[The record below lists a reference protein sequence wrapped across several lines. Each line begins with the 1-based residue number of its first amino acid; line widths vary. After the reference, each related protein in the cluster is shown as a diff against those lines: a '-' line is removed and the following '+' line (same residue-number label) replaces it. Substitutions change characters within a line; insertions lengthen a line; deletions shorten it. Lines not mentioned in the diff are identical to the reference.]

1 MPASA
6 LVSRR
11 VALRRSA
18 LGLGSL
24 GLYSL
29 LGSAGLLADGEAANG
44 PQASRRP
51 HFAARAKRIIFLF
64 MHGGVSHVDT
74 FDPKPRLHEDH
85 GKPLPIKR
93 SLTFNAEAAGGLMR
107 SPWVF
112 EPRGESGIPVSG
124 LFPEIASCADDLCVI
139 RSMVGEGVDHG
150 AAMLQLFTGTFS
162 FSRPSMGA
170 WTLYGLG
177 TENQNLPGF
186 ITIKPTQWQGGD
198 KLFAT
203 SFLPGAY
210 QGTPVGSA
218 PTAVDD
224 IIANPIEH
232 VLPQRGSAEDQRL
245 ELEFLR
251 QMNRRH
257 ADERRLDP
265 DLEARIQAFELAFR
279 MQAEAPEAF
288 DVSRETAATRHLYGL
303 DDKTTRDFGWQCLLA
318 RRLSERG
325 VRVVQ
330 ATHSGAEE
338 KWDHHADILRLHP
351 IRARE
356 VDRPIAALIKDLKGR
371 GLLDET
377 LVVWGSEFGR
387 TPFSEGADG
396 RDHNPYGFSIFM
408 AGGGVKPGFVYG
420 ATDEFGYH
428 AIEDRMHIHDLHA
441 TILHLMGL
449 DHERLTYRY
458 SGRDFRLTDVSGTVA
473 TRILA

>member
-1 MPASA
+1 MAPKTS
-6 LVSRR
+6 LSRR
-11 VALRRSA
+11 AMLGRTA
-18 LGLGSL
+18 LGFGSL

-29 LGSAGLLADGEAANG
+29 LSEASLLAESPAGPLAA
-44 PQASRRP
+44 RKP

-74 FDPKPRLHEDH
+74 FDPKPRLDQDN

-93 SLTFNAEAAGGLMR
+93 SLTFNAKDAGGLMR
-107 SPWVF
+107 SPWTF
-112 EPRGESGIPVSG
+112 HPRGESGIPVSD
-124 LFPEIASCADDLCVI
+124 LFPEIAGCADDLCVI

-210 QGTPVGSA
+210 QGTPIGSS
-218 PTAVDD
+218 PMKVDD
-224 IIANPIEH
+224 IIESPIDH
-232 VLPQRGSAEDQRL
+232 VLPSGSTTEEQRL

-257 ADERRLDP
+257 ADVRRLDP

-288 DVSRETAATRHLYGL
+288 DVSRETEATRRLYGL
-303 DDKTTRDFGWQCLLA
+303 DQESTRDFGWQCLLA

-338 KWDHHADILRLHP
+338 KWDHHSDIVRLHP

-356 VDRPIAALIKDLKGR
+356 VDRPIAGLIKDLKSR
-371 GLLDET
+371 GLLDDT
-377 LVVWGSEFGR
+377 LVVWGGEFGR

-408 AGGGVKPGFVYG
+408 AGGGVKPGSVYG

-428 AIEDRMHIHDLHA
+428 AVEDRMHIHDLHA
-441 TILHLMGL
+441 TVLHLMGL
-449 DHERLTYRY
+449 DHERLTYRHA
-458 SGRDFRLTDVSGTVA
+458 GRDFRLTDVAGTVA
-473 TRILA
+473 TKILA

>member
-1 MPASA
+1 MAPKTS
-6 LVSRR
+6 LSRR
-11 VALRRSA
+11 AMLGRTA
-18 LGLGSL
+18 LGFGSL

-29 LGSAGLLADGEAANG
+29 LSEASLLAESPAGPLAA
-44 PQASRRP
+44 RKP

-74 FDPKPRLHEDH
+74 FDPKPRLDQDN

-93 SLTFNAEAAGGLMR
+93 SLTFNAKDAGGLMR
-107 SPWVF
+107 SPWTF
-112 EPRGESGIPVSG
+112 HPRGESGIPVSD
-124 LFPEIASCADDLCVI
+124 LFPEIAGCADDLCVI

-210 QGTPVGSA
+210 QGTPIGSS
-218 PTAVDD
+218 PMKVDD
-224 IIANPIEH
+224 IIESPIDH
-232 VLPQRGSAEDQRL
+232 VLPSGSTTEEQRL

-257 ADERRLDP
+257 ADVRRLDP

-288 DVSRETAATRHLYGL
+288 DVSRETEATRRLYGL
-303 DDKTTRDFGWQCLLA
+303 DQESTRDFGWQCLLA

-338 KWDHHADILRLHP
+338 KWDHHSDIVRLHP

-356 VDRPIAALIKDLKGR
+356 VDRPIAGLIKDLKSR
-371 GLLDET
+371 GLLDDT
-377 LVVWGSEFGR
+377 LVVWGGEFGR

-408 AGGGVKPGFVYG
+408 AGGGVKAGSIYG

-428 AIEDRMHIHDLHA
+428 AVEDRMHIHDLHA
-441 TILHLMGL
+441 TVLHLMGL
-449 DHERLTYRY
+449 DHERLTYRHG
-458 SGRDFRLTDVSGTVA
+458 GRDFRFTDVAGTVA
-473 TRILA
+473 TKILA

>member
-1 MPASA
+1 MSDRRP
-6 LVSRR
+6 VSRR
-11 VALRRSA
+11 ALLRRSA
-18 LGLGSL
+18 LGFGAL

-29 LGSAGLLADGEAANG
+29 LDEAALLATPSGGSEAG
-44 PQASRRP
+44 GKP
-51 HFAARAKRIIFLF
+51 HFEPRAKRIIFLF

-74 FDPKPRLHEDH
+74 FDPKPRLDTDH
-85 GKPLPIKR
+85 GKPLPVKR
-93 SLTFNAEAAGGLMR
+93 SLTFNAAAAGGLMR
-107 SPWVF
+107 SPWAF
-112 EPRGESGIPVSG
+112 KQRGESGIPVSE
-124 LFPEIASCADDLCVI
+124 LFPEVAGCADDLCVI

-177 TENQNLPGF
+177 TENRNLPGF

-203 SFLPGAY
+203 SFLPGEF
-210 QGTPVGSA
+210 QGTPIGSA
-218 PTAVDD
+218 PMAVDD
-224 IIANPIEH
+224 IIENPIDH
-232 VLPQRGSAEDQRL
+232 VLPQGGSAQEQQL

-257 ADERRLDP
+257 ADDRRLDR

-288 DVSRETAATRHLYGL
+288 DISRESEATRRMYGL
-303 DDKTTRDFGWQCLLA
+303 DEEVTRDFGWQCLLA

-330 ATHSGAEE
+330 ATHSGIEE

-351 IRARE
+351 IRSRE

-408 AGGGVKPGFVYG
+408 AGGGVKAGSVYG
-420 ATDEFGYH
+420 ATDEWGYH
-428 AIEDRMHIHDLHA
+428 AVEDRMHIHDLHA

-458 SGRDFRLTDVSGTVA
+458 SGRDFRLTDVAGTVA
-473 TRILA
+473 TKIIA

>member
-1 MPASA
+1 MPVDAR
-6 LVSRR
+6 LSRR
-11 VALRRSA
+11 AILRRSA
-18 LGLGSL
+18 LGFGSL
-24 GLYSL
+24 GLYTLLQDSSL
-29 LGSAGLLADGEAANG
+29 LGAAPVAGPLV
-44 PQASRRP
+44 SKKP
-51 HFAARAKRIIFLF
+51 HFEARAKRIIFLF

-74 FDPKPRLHEDH
+74 FDPKPRLDRDH

-93 SLTFNAEAAGGLMR
+93 SLTFNAKEAGGLMR
-107 SPWVF
+107 SPWEF
-112 EPRGESGIPVSG
+112 KRRGESGIPVSD
-124 LFPEIASCADDLCVI
+124 LFPEVASCADDLCVI

-203 SFLPGAY
+203 SFLPGAF
-210 QGTPVGSA
+210 QGTPIGSS
-218 PTAVDD
+218 PMAVDD
-224 IIANPIEH
+224 IIESPIDH
-232 VLPQRGSAEDQRL
+232 VLPQGGNAEERKL

-251 QMNRRH
+251 NMNRRH
-257 ADERRLDP
+257 SDERRLDP

-288 DVSRETAATRHLYGL
+288 DISRETEATRRLYGL
-303 DDKTTRDFGWQCLLA
+303 DEDVTRDFGWQCLLA

-330 ATHSGAEE
+330 ATHSGVEE
-338 KWDHHADILRLHP
+338 KWDHHRDILRLHP
-351 IRARE
+351 IRSRE
-356 VDRPIAALIKDLKGR
+356 VDKPIAGLIKDLKSR

-387 TPFSEGADG
+387 TPFSEGSDG
-396 RDHNPYGFSIFM
+396 RDHNPYGYSIFM
-408 AGGGVKPGFVYG
+408 AGGGVKAGSVYG

-428 AIEDRMHIHDLHA
+428 AVEDRMHIHDLHA
-441 TILHLMGL
+441 TVLHLMGL

-458 SGRDFRLTDVSGTVA
+458 SGRDFRLTDVAGKVA
-473 TRILA
+473 LKLLA

>member
-1 MPASA
+1 MSDRRP
-6 LVSRR
+6 VSRR
-11 VALRRSA
+11 ALLRRSA
-18 LGLGSL
+18 LGFGAL

-29 LGSAGLLADGEAANG
+29 LDEAALLATPSGGSEAG
-44 PQASRRP
+44 GKP
-51 HFAARAKRIIFLF
+51 HFEPRAKRIIFLF
-64 MHGGVSHVDT
+64 MHGGVSHIDT
-74 FDPKPRLHEDH
+74 FDPKPRLDTDH
-85 GKPLPIKR
+85 GKPLPVQR
-93 SLTFNAEAAGGLMR
+93 SLTFNAAAAGGLMR
-107 SPWVF
+107 SPWAF
-112 EPRGESGIPVSG
+112 KQRGESGIPVSE
-124 LFPEIASCADDLCVI
+124 LFPEVAGCADDLCVI

-177 TENQNLPGF
+177 TENRNLPGF

-203 SFLPGAY
+203 SFLPGEF
-210 QGTPVGSA
+210 QGTPIGSA
-218 PTAVDD
+218 PMAVDD
-224 IIANPIEH
+224 IIENPIDH
-232 VLPQRGSAEDQRL
+232 VLPQGGSAQEQQL

-257 ADERRLDP
+257 ADDRRLDR

-288 DVSRETAATRHLYGL
+288 DISRESEATRRMYGL
-303 DDKTTRDFGWQCLLA
+303 DDEVTRDFGWQCLLA

-330 ATHSGAEE
+330 ATHSGVEE

-351 IRARE
+351 IRSRE

-408 AGGGVKPGFVYG
+408 AGGGVKAGSIYG
-420 ATDEFGYH
+420 ATDEWGYH
-428 AIEDRMHIHDLHA
+428 AVEDRMHIHDLHA

-458 SGRDFRLTDVSGTVA
+458 SGRDFRLTDVAGNVA
-473 TRILA
+473 TKIIA

>member
-1 MPASA
+1 MSDRRP
-6 LVSRR
+6 VSRR
-11 VALRRSA
+11 ALLRRSA
-18 LGLGSL
+18 LGFGAL

-29 LGSAGLLADGEAANG
+29 LDEAALLATPSGGSEAG
-44 PQASRRP
+44 GKP
-51 HFAARAKRIIFLF
+51 HFEPRAKRIIFLF

-74 FDPKPRLHEDH
+74 FDPKPRLDTDH
-85 GKPLPIKR
+85 GKPLPVKR
-93 SLTFNAEAAGGLMR
+93 SLTFNAAAAGGLMR
-107 SPWVF
+107 SPWAF
-112 EPRGESGIPVSG
+112 KQRGESGIPVSD
-124 LFPEIASCADDLCVI
+124 LFPEVAGCADDLCVI

-177 TENQNLPGF
+177 TENRNLPGF

-203 SFLPGAY
+203 SFLPGEF
-210 QGTPVGSA
+210 QGTPIGSA
-218 PTAVDD
+218 PMAVDD
-224 IIANPIEH
+224 IIKNPIDH
-232 VLPQRGSAEDQRL
+232 VLPQGGSAQEQQL

-257 ADERRLDP
+257 ADDRRLDR

-288 DVSRETAATRHLYGL
+288 DISRESEATRRMYGL
-303 DDKTTRDFGWQCLLA
+303 DDEVTRDFGWQCLLA

-330 ATHSGAEE
+330 ATHSGIEE

-351 IRARE
+351 IRSRE

-408 AGGGVKPGFVYG
+408 AGGGVKAGSVYG
-420 ATDEFGYH
+420 ATDEWGYH
-428 AIEDRMHIHDLHA
+428 AVEDRMHIHDLHA

-458 SGRDFRLTDVSGTVA
+458 SGRDFRLTDVAGTVA
-473 TRILA
+473 TKIIA

>member
-1 MPASA
+1 MSDRRP
-6 LVSRR
+6 VSRR
-11 VALRRSA
+11 ALLRRSA
-18 LGLGSL
+18 LGFGAL

-29 LGSAGLLADGEAANG
+29 LDEAALLATPSGGPEAG
-44 PQASRRP
+44 GKP
-51 HFAARAKRIIFLF
+51 HFEPRAKRIIFLF

-74 FDPKPRLHEDH
+74 FDPKPRLDADH
-85 GKPLPIKR
+85 GKPLPVKR
-93 SLTFNAEAAGGLMR
+93 SLTFNAAAAGGLMR
-107 SPWVF
+107 SPWAF
-112 EPRGESGIPVSG
+112 KQRGESGIPVSE
-124 LFPEIASCADDLCVI
+124 LFPEVAGCADDLCVI

-177 TENQNLPGF
+177 TENRNLPGF

-203 SFLPGAY
+203 SFLPGEF
-210 QGTPVGSA
+210 QGTPIGSA
-218 PTAVDD
+218 PMAVDD
-224 IIANPIEH
+224 IIENPIDH
-232 VLPQRGSAEDQRL
+232 VLPQGGSAQEQQL

-257 ADERRLDP
+257 ADDRRLDR

-279 MQAEAPEAF
+279 MQTEAPEAF
-288 DVSRETAATRHLYGL
+288 DISRESDATRRMYGL
-303 DDKTTRDFGWQCLLA
+303 DDEVTRDFGWQCLLA

-330 ATHSGAEE
+330 ATHSGIEE

-351 IRARE
+351 IRSRE

-408 AGGGVKPGFVYG
+408 AGGGAKAGSVYG
-420 ATDEFGYH
+420 ATDEWGYH
-428 AIEDRMHIHDLHA
+428 AVEDRMHIHDLHA

-458 SGRDFRLTDVSGTVA
+458 SGRDFRLTDVAGTVA
-473 TRILA
+473 TKIIA

>member
-1 MPASA
+1 MSNRTP
-6 LVSRR
+6 VSRR
-11 VALRRSA
+11 VLLRRSA
-18 LGLGSL
+18 LGFGSL
-24 GLYSL
+24 GLYALLQDSRL
-29 LGSAGLLADGEAANG
+29 LGAPDAQNPLA
-44 PQASRRP
+44 SKRP
-51 HFAARAKRIIFLF
+51 HFAPSAKRIIFLF

-74 FDPKPRLHEDH
+74 FDPKPRLDQDH

-93 SLTFNAEAAGGLMR
+93 SLTFNAKAAGGLMR
-107 SPWVF
+107 SPWAF
-112 EPRGESGIPVSG
+112 RRHGASGIPVSE
-124 LFPEIASCADDLCVI
+124 LFPEVARCVDDLCVI
-139 RSMVGEGVDHG
+139 RSLVGEGVDHG

-162 FSRPSMGA
+162 FSRPSLGA

-186 ITIKPTQWQGGD
+186 LTIKPTQWQGGD

-210 QGTPVGSA
+210 QGTPIGSS
-218 PTAVDD
+218 PMDVND
-224 IIANPIEH
+224 IIEKPIDH
-232 VLPQRGSAEDQRL
+232 VLPQGGTAEERRL

-251 QMNRRH
+251 ELNRRH
-257 ADERRLDP
+257 ADERRFDP
-265 DLEARIQAFELAFR
+265 HLEARIQAFELAFR

-288 DVSRETAATRHLYGL
+288 DVSRESEATRRLYGL
-303 DDKTTRDFGWQCLLA
+303 HEEATRDFGWQCLLA

-338 KWDHHADILRLHP
+338 KWDHHGDILRLHP

-356 VDRPIAALIKDLKGR
+356 VDKPIAGLIRDLKGR

-377 LVVWGSEFGR
+377 LVIWGSEFGR

-408 AGGGVKPGFVYG
+408 AGGGVKPGTVYG

-428 AIEDRMHIHDLHA
+428 AVEDRMHIHDLHA
-441 TILHLMGL
+441 TVLHLMGL

-458 SGRDFRLTDVSGTVA
+458 SGRDFRLTDVAGTVA
-473 TRILA
+473 TKILA

>member
-1 MPASA
+1 MSDRRP
-6 LVSRR
+6 VSRR
-11 VALRRSA
+11 ALLRRSA
-18 LGLGSL
+18 LGFGAL

-29 LGSAGLLADGEAANG
+29 LDEAALLATPSGASEAG
-44 PQASRRP
+44 GKP
-51 HFAARAKRIIFLF
+51 HFEPRAKRIIFLF

-74 FDPKPRLHEDH
+74 FDPKPRLDTDH
-85 GKPLPIKR
+85 GKPLPVKR
-93 SLTFNAEAAGGLMR
+93 SLTFNAAAAGGLMR
-107 SPWVF
+107 SPWAF
-112 EPRGESGIPVSG
+112 RRRGESGIPVSE
-124 LFPEIASCADDLCVI
+124 LFPEVAGCADDLCVI

-177 TENQNLPGF
+177 TENRNLPGF

-203 SFLPGAY
+203 SFLPGEF
-210 QGTPVGSA
+210 QGTPIGSA
-218 PTAVDD
+218 PMAVDD
-224 IIANPIEH
+224 IIENPIDH
-232 VLPQRGSAEDQRL
+232 VLPQGGSAQEQQL

-257 ADERRLDP
+257 ADDRRLDR

-288 DVSRETAATRHLYGL
+288 DISRESEATRRMYGL
-303 DDKTTRDFGWQCLLA
+303 DDEVTRDFGWQCLLA

-330 ATHSGAEE
+330 ATHSGVEE

-351 IRARE
+351 IRSRE

-408 AGGGVKPGFVYG
+408 AGGGVKAGSVYG
-420 ATDEFGYH
+420 ATDEWGYH
-428 AIEDRMHIHDLHA
+428 AVEDRMHIHDLHA
-441 TILHLMGL
+441 TILHLLGL

-458 SGRDFRLTDVSGTVA
+458 TGRDFRLTDVAGTVA
-473 TRILA
+473 TKIIA

>member
-1 MPASA
+1 MSDRRP
-6 LVSRR
+6 VSRR
-11 VALRRSA
+11 ALLRRSA
-18 LGLGSL
+18 LGFGAL

-29 LGSAGLLADGEAANG
+29 LDEAALLATPSGGSEAG
-44 PQASRRP
+44 GKP
-51 HFAARAKRIIFLF
+51 HFEPRAKRIIFLF
-64 MHGGVSHVDT
+64 MHGGVSHVDA
-74 FDPKPRLHEDH
+74 FDPKPRLDTDH
-85 GKPLPIKR
+85 GKPLPVKR
-93 SLTFNAEAAGGLMR
+93 SLTFNAAAAGGLMR
-107 SPWVF
+107 SPWAF
-112 EPRGESGIPVSG
+112 KQRGESGIPVSE
-124 LFPEIASCADDLCVI
+124 LFPEVAGCADDLCVI

-177 TENQNLPGF
+177 TENRNLPGF

-203 SFLPGAY
+203 SFLPGEF
-210 QGTPVGSA
+210 QGTPIGSA
-218 PTAVDD
+218 PMAVDD
-224 IIANPIEH
+224 IIENPIDH
-232 VLPQRGSAEDQRL
+232 VLPQGGSAQEQQL

-257 ADERRLDP
+257 ADDRRLDR

-288 DVSRETAATRHLYGL
+288 DISRESEATRRMYGL
-303 DDKTTRDFGWQCLLA
+303 DDEVTRDFGWQCLLA

-330 ATHSGAEE
+330 ATHSGIEE

-351 IRARE
+351 IRSRE

-408 AGGGVKPGFVYG
+408 AGGGVKAGSVYG
-420 ATDEFGYH
+420 ATDEWGYH
-428 AIEDRMHIHDLHA
+428 AVEDRMHIHDLHA

-458 SGRDFRLTDVSGTVA
+458 SGRDFRLTDVAGTVA
-473 TRILA
+473 TKIIA

>member
-1 MPASA
+1 MSDRRP
-6 LVSRR
+6 VSRR
-11 VALRRSA
+11 ALLRRSA
-18 LGLGSL
+18 LGFGAL

-29 LGSAGLLADGEAANG
+29 LDEAALLATPSGGSEAG
-44 PQASRRP
+44 GKP
-51 HFAARAKRIIFLF
+51 HFEPRAKRIIFLF

-74 FDPKPRLHEDH
+74 FDPKPRLDTDH
-85 GKPLPIKR
+85 GKPLPVKR
-93 SLTFNAEAAGGLMR
+93 SLTFNAAAAGGLMR
-107 SPWVF
+107 SPWAF
-112 EPRGESGIPVSG
+112 KQRGESGIPVSD
-124 LFPEIASCADDLCVI
+124 LFPEVAGCADDLCVI

-177 TENQNLPGF
+177 TENRNLPGF

-203 SFLPGAY
+203 SFLPGEF
-210 QGTPVGSA
+210 QGTPIGSA
-218 PTAVDD
+218 PMAVDD
-224 IIANPIEH
+224 IIENPIDH
-232 VLPQRGSAEDQRL
+232 VLPQGGSAHEQQL

-257 ADERRLDP
+257 ADDRRLDR

-288 DVSRETAATRHLYGL
+288 DISRESEATRRMYGL
-303 DDKTTRDFGWQCLLA
+303 DEEVTRDFGWQCLLA

-330 ATHSGAEE
+330 ATHSGIEE

-351 IRARE
+351 IRSRE

-408 AGGGVKPGFVYG
+408 AGGGVKAGSVYG
-420 ATDEFGYH
+420 ATDEWGYH
-428 AIEDRMHIHDLHA
+428 AVEDRMHIHDLHA

-449 DHERLTYRY
+449 DHERLTYQY
-458 SGRDFRLTDVSGTVA
+458 SGRDFRLTDVAGTVA
-473 TRILA
+473 TKIIA

>member
-1 MPASA
+1 MSDRRP
-6 LVSRR
+6 VSRR
-11 VALRRSA
+11 ALLRRSA
-18 LGLGSL
+18 LGFGAL

-29 LGSAGLLADGEAANG
+29 LDEAALLATPSGGSEAG
-44 PQASRRP
+44 GKP
-51 HFAARAKRIIFLF
+51 HFEPRAKRIIFLF

-74 FDPKPRLHEDH
+74 FDPKPRLDTDH
-85 GKPLPIKR
+85 GKPLPVKR
-93 SLTFNAEAAGGLMR
+93 SLTFNAAAAGGLMR
-107 SPWVF
+107 SPWAF
-112 EPRGESGIPVSG
+112 KQRGESGIPVSD
-124 LFPEIASCADDLCVI
+124 LFPEVAGCADDLCVI

-177 TENQNLPGF
+177 TENRNLPGF

-203 SFLPGAY
+203 SFLPGEF
-210 QGTPVGSA
+210 QGTPIGSA
-218 PTAVDD
+218 PMAVDD
-224 IIANPIEH
+224 IIENPIDH
-232 VLPQRGSAEDQRL
+232 VLPQGGSAREQQL

-257 ADERRLDP
+257 ADDRRLDR

-288 DVSRETAATRHLYGL
+288 DISRESEATRRMYGL
-303 DDKTTRDFGWQCLLA
+303 DDEVTRDFGWQCLLA

-330 ATHSGAEE
+330 ATHSGVEE

-351 IRARE
+351 IRSRE

-408 AGGGVKPGFVYG
+408 AGGGVKAGSVYG
-420 ATDEFGYH
+420 ATDEWGYH
-428 AIEDRMHIHDLHA
+428 AVEDRMHIHDLHA

-458 SGRDFRLTDVSGTVA
+458 SGRDFRLTDVAGTVA
-473 TRILA
+473 TKIIA

>member
-1 MPASA
+1 MSGHASF
-6 LVSRR
+6 SRR
-11 VALRRSA
+11 SLLRRSA
-18 LGLGSL
+18 LGFGSL

-29 LGSAGLLADGEAANG
+29 LQESNLLAATAPGG
-44 PQASRRP
+44 PLASKQP
-51 HFAARAKRIIFLF
+51 HFAPRAKRIIFLF

-74 FDPKPRLHEDH
+74 FDPKPRLDSDN

-93 SLTFNAEAAGGLMR
+93 SLTFNAKEAGGLMR
-107 SPWVF
+107 SPWEF
-112 EPRGESGIPVSG
+112 KQRGESGIPVSE
-124 LFPEIASCADDLCVI
+124 LFPEVASCADDLCVI

-210 QGTPVGSA
+210 QGTPIGSS
-218 PTAVDD
+218 PMAVDD
-224 IIANPIEH
+224 IIDNPIDH
-232 VLPQRGSAEDQRL
+232 VLPQGGSSDEQRL

-251 QMNRRH
+251 QMNRQH

-288 DVSRETAATRHLYGL
+288 DVSRETDATRRLYGL
-303 DDKTTRDFGWQCLLA
+303 DEEATRDFGWQCLLA

-338 KWDHHADILRLHP
+338 KWDHHGDILRLHP
-351 IRARE
+351 IRSRE
-356 VDRPIAALIKDLKGR
+356 VDKPIAGLIKDLKAR

-408 AGGGVKPGFVYG
+408 AGGGVKPGSIYG

-428 AIEDRMHIHDLHA
+428 AVEDRMHIHDLHA

-449 DHERLTYRY
+449 DHEKLTYRY
-458 SGRDFRLTDVSGTVA
+458 SGRDFRLTDVAGTVA
-473 TRILA
+473 TKILA

>member
-1 MPASA
+1 MPVEQSF
-6 LVSRR
+6 SRR
-11 VALRRSA
+11 ALLRQSA
-18 LGLGSL
+18 LGIGSL

-29 LGSAGLLADGEAANG
+29 LQDSHLLGAAPATGPLAGRA
-44 PQASRRP
+44 P
-51 HFAARAKRIIFLF
+51 HFPARAKRIIFLF
-64 MHGGVSHVDT
+64 MHGGVSHVDS
-74 FDPKPRLHEDH
+74 FDPKPRLDRDH
-85 GKPLPIKR
+85 GNPLPIRR
-93 SLTFNAEAAGGLMR
+93 SLTFNANDAGGLMR
-107 SPWVF
+107 SPWEF
-112 EPRGESGIPVSG
+112 SRHGESGIPVSE
-124 LFPEIASCADDLCVI
+124 LFPEIAGCADDLCVI

-210 QGTPVGSA
+210 QGTPIGSS
-218 PTAVDD
+218 PMNVDD
-224 IIANPIEH
+224 IIDNPIDH
-232 VLPQRGSAEDQRL
+232 VRPPDDSRAEQQL
-245 ELEFLR
+245 ELDFLR
-251 QMNRRH
+251 QINRLH
-257 ADERRLDP
+257 ADDRRFDP
-265 DLEARIQAFELAFR
+265 GLEARIQAFELAFR

-288 DVSRETAATRHLYGL
+288 DVSRETEATRRLYGL
-303 DDKTTRDFGWQCLLA
+303 DEEVTRDFGWQCLLA

-330 ATHSGAEE
+330 ATHSGTEE
-338 KWDHHADILRLHP
+338 KWDHHRDILRLHP
-351 IRARE
+351 IRSRE
-356 VDRPIAALIKDLKGR
+356 VDKPIAGLIRDLKSR

-377 LVVWGSEFGR
+377 LVVWGGEFGR
-387 TPFSEGADG
+387 TPFSEGGDG

-408 AGGGVKPGFVYG
+408 AGGGVRAGSTYG

-428 AIEDRMHIHDLHA
+428 AVEDRMHVHDLHA

-449 DHERLTYRY
+449 DHERLTYRH
-458 SGRDFRLTDVSGTVA
+458 SGRDFRLTDVAGRVA
-473 TRILA
+473 HKLVA

>member
-1 MPASA
+1 MSDRRP
-6 LVSRR
+6 VSRR
-11 VALRRSA
+11 ALLRRSA
-18 LGLGSL
+18 LGFGAL

-29 LGSAGLLADGEAANG
+29 LDEAALLATPSDGSEAG
-44 PQASRRP
+44 GKP
-51 HFAARAKRIIFLF
+51 HFEPRAKRIIFLF

-74 FDPKPRLHEDH
+74 FDPKPRLDTDH
-85 GKPLPIKR
+85 GKPLPVQR
-93 SLTFNAEAAGGLMR
+93 SLTFNAAAAGGLMR
-107 SPWVF
+107 SPWAF
-112 EPRGESGIPVSG
+112 KQRGESGIPVSE
-124 LFPEIASCADDLCVI
+124 LFPEVAGCADDLCVI

-177 TENQNLPGF
+177 TENRNLPGF

-203 SFLPGAY
+203 SFLPGEF
-210 QGTPVGSA
+210 QGTPIGSA
-218 PTAVDD
+218 PMAVDD
-224 IIANPIEH
+224 IIENPIDH
-232 VLPQRGSAEDQRL
+232 VLPQGGSAQEQQL

-257 ADERRLDP
+257 ADDRRLDR

-288 DVSRETAATRHLYGL
+288 DISRESEATRRMYGL
-303 DDKTTRDFGWQCLLA
+303 DDEVTRDFGWQCLLA

-330 ATHSGAEE
+330 ATHSGVEE

-351 IRARE
+351 IRSRE

-408 AGGGVKPGFVYG
+408 AGGGVKAGSVYG
-420 ATDEFGYH
+420 ATDEWGYH
-428 AIEDRMHIHDLHA
+428 AVEDRMHIHDLHA

-458 SGRDFRLTDVSGTVA
+458 SGRDFRLTDVAGNVA
-473 TRILA
+473 TKIIA

>member
-1 MPASA
+1 MSDRR

-11 VALRRSA
+11 ALLRRSA
-18 LGLGSL
+18 LGFGAL

-29 LGSAGLLADGEAANG
+29 LDEAALLATPSGGSEAG
-44 PQASRRP
+44 GKP
-51 HFAARAKRIIFLF
+51 HFEPRAKRIIFLF

-74 FDPKPRLHEDH
+74 FDPKPRLDTDH
-85 GKPLPIKR
+85 GKPLPVKR
-93 SLTFNAEAAGGLMR
+93 SLTFNAAAAGGLMR
-107 SPWVF
+107 SPWAF
-112 EPRGESGIPVSG
+112 KQRGESGIPVSD
-124 LFPEIASCADDLCVI
+124 LFPEVAGCADDLCVI

-177 TENQNLPGF
+177 TENRNLPGF

-203 SFLPGAY
+203 SFLPGEF
-210 QGTPVGSA
+210 QGTPIGSA
-218 PTAVDD
+218 PMAVDD
-224 IIANPIEH
+224 IIENPIDH
-232 VLPQRGSAEDQRL
+232 VLPQGGSAQEQQL

-257 ADERRLDP
+257 ADDRRLDR

-288 DVSRETAATRHLYGL
+288 DISRESEATRRMYGL
-303 DDKTTRDFGWQCLLA
+303 DDEVTRDFGWQCLLA

-330 ATHSGAEE
+330 ATHSGIEE

-351 IRARE
+351 IRSRE

-408 AGGGVKPGFVYG
+408 AGGGVKAGSVYG
-420 ATDEFGYH
+420 ATDEWGYH
-428 AIEDRMHIHDLHA
+428 AVEDRMHIHDLHA

-458 SGRDFRLTDVSGTVA
+458 SGRDFRLTDVAGTVA
-473 TRILA
+473 TKIIA

>member
-1 MPASA
+1 MTRNFG
-6 LVSRR
+6 LISRR
-11 VALRRSA
+11 ALLRRSA
-18 LGLGSL
+18 LGVGSL
-24 GLYSL
+24 GLYSVL
-29 LGSAGLLADGEAANG
+29 YETGLLAAGPLAAKK
-44 PQASRRP
+44 P
-51 HFAARAKRIIFLF
+51 HFPTRAKRIIFLF
-64 MHGGVSHVDT
+64 MHGGVSHIDT
-74 FDPKPRLHEDH
+74 FDPKPRLDTDH
-85 GKPLPIKR
+85 GKPLPIQR
-93 SLTFNAEAAGGLMR
+93 SLTFNAAQAGGLMR
-107 SPWVF
+107 SPWEF
-112 EPRGESGIPVSG
+112 RRHGESGIPVSE
-124 LFPEIASCADDLCVI
+124 LFPEVASCADDLCVI

-170 WTLYGLG
+170 WTVYGLG
-177 TENQNLPGF
+177 TENQDLPGF

-203 SFLPGAY
+203 SFLPGAF
-210 QGTPVGSA
+210 QGTPIGSS
-218 PTAVDD
+218 PMSVED
-224 IIANPIEH
+224 IIEKPIDH
-232 VLPQRGSAEDQRL
+232 MIPRGGTPPDRRL
-245 ELEFLR
+245 ELDFLR

-257 ADERRLDP
+257 ADARRLDP

-288 DVSRETAATRHLYGL
+288 DVSGETEATKHLYGL
-303 DDKTTRDFGWQCLLA
+303 DDAITRDFAWQCLLA

-338 KWDHHADILRLHP
+338 KWDHHGDILRLHP

-356 VDRPIAALIKDLKGR
+356 VDRPIAGLIKDLKSR

-377 LVVWGSEFGR
+377 LVVWGTEFGR

-396 RDHNPYGFSIFM
+396 RDHNPYGFTIFM
-408 AGGGVKPGFVYG
+408 AGGGVKAGSVYG

-428 AIEDRMHIHDLHA
+428 AVRDRMHIHDLHA

-449 DHERLTYRY
+449 DHTRLTYRH
-458 SGRDFRLTDVSGTVA
+458 SGRDFRLTDVAGTVA
-473 TRILA
+473 AGVVS

>member
-1 MPASA
+1 MSDRRP
-6 LVSRR
+6 VSRR
-11 VALRRSA
+11 ALLRRSA
-18 LGLGSL
+18 LGFGAL

-29 LGSAGLLADGEAANG
+29 LDEAALLATPSGGSEAG
-44 PQASRRP
+44 GKP
-51 HFAARAKRIIFLF
+51 HFEPRAKRIIFLF
-64 MHGGVSHVDT
+64 MHGGVSHIDT
-74 FDPKPRLHEDH
+74 FDPKPRLDTDH
-85 GKPLPIKR
+85 GKPLPVQR
-93 SLTFNAEAAGGLMR
+93 SLTFNAAAAGGLMR
-107 SPWVF
+107 SPWAF
-112 EPRGESGIPVSG
+112 KQRGESGIPVSE
-124 LFPEIASCADDLCVI
+124 LFPEVAGCADDLCVI

-177 TENQNLPGF
+177 TENRNLPGF

-203 SFLPGAY
+203 SFLPGEF
-210 QGTPVGSA
+210 QGTPIGSA
-218 PTAVDD
+218 PMAVDD
-224 IIANPIEH
+224 IIENPIDH
-232 VLPQRGSAEDQRL
+232 VLPQGGSAQEQQL

-257 ADERRLDP
+257 ADDRRLDR

-288 DVSRETAATRHLYGL
+288 DISRESDATRRMYGL
-303 DDKTTRDFGWQCLLA
+303 DDEVTRDFGWQCLLA

-330 ATHSGAEE
+330 ATHSGVEE

-351 IRARE
+351 IRSRE

-408 AGGGVKPGFVYG
+408 AGGGVKAGSVYG
-420 ATDEFGYH
+420 ATDEWGYH
-428 AIEDRMHIHDLHA
+428 AVEDRMHIHDLHA

-458 SGRDFRLTDVSGTVA
+458 SGRDFRLTDVAGTVA
-473 TRILA
+473 TKIIA

>member
-1 MPASA
+1 MSDRRP
-6 LVSRR
+6 VSRR
-11 VALRRSA
+11 ALLRRSA
-18 LGLGSL
+18 LGFGAL

-29 LGSAGLLADGEAANG
+29 LDEAALLATPSGGSEAG
-44 PQASRRP
+44 GKP
-51 HFAARAKRIIFLF
+51 HFEPRAKRIIFLF

-74 FDPKPRLHEDH
+74 FDPKPRLDTDH
-85 GKPLPIKR
+85 GKPLPVKR
-93 SLTFNAEAAGGLMR
+93 SLTFNAAAAGGLMR
-107 SPWVF
+107 SPWAF
-112 EPRGESGIPVSG
+112 KQHGESGIPVSE
-124 LFPEIASCADDLCVI
+124 LFPEVAGCADDLCVI

-177 TENQNLPGF
+177 TENRNLPGF

-203 SFLPGAY
+203 SFLPGEF
-210 QGTPVGSA
+210 QGTPIGSA
-218 PTAVDD
+218 PIAVDD
-224 IIANPIEH
+224 IIENPIDH
-232 VLPQRGSAEDQRL
+232 VLPQGGSAQEQQL

-257 ADERRLDP
+257 ADDRRLDR

-288 DVSRETAATRHLYGL
+288 DISRESEATRRMYGL
-303 DDKTTRDFGWQCLLA
+303 DDEVTRDFGWQCLLA

-330 ATHSGAEE
+330 ATHSGVEE

-351 IRARE
+351 IRSRE

-408 AGGGVKPGFVYG
+408 AGGGVKAGSVYG
-420 ATDEFGYH
+420 ATDEWGYH
-428 AIEDRMHIHDLHA
+428 AVEDRMHIHDLHA

-458 SGRDFRLTDVSGTVA
+458 SGRDFRLTDVAGTVA
-473 TRILA
+473 TKIIA

>member
-1 MPASA
+1 MAPRTS
-6 LVSRR
+6 LSRR
-11 VALRRSA
+11 AMLGRTA
-18 LGLGSL
+18 LGFGSL

-29 LGSAGLLADGEAANG
+29 LSEASLLAESPAGPLAA
-44 PQASRRP
+44 RKP

-74 FDPKPRLHEDH
+74 FDPKPRLDQDN

-93 SLTFNAEAAGGLMR
+93 SLTFNAKDAGGLMR
-107 SPWVF
+107 SPWTF
-112 EPRGESGIPVSG
+112 HPRGESGIPVSD
-124 LFPEIASCADDLCVI
+124 LFPEIAGCADDLCVI

-210 QGTPVGSA
+210 QGTPIGSS
-218 PTAVDD
+218 PMNVDD
-224 IIANPIEH
+224 IIESPIDH
-232 VLPQRGSAEDQRL
+232 VLPSGSTTEEQRL

-257 ADERRLDP
+257 ADDRRLDP

-288 DVSRETAATRHLYGL
+288 DVSRETEATRRLYGL
-303 DDKTTRDFGWQCLLA
+303 DQESTRDFGWQCLLA

-338 KWDHHADILRLHP
+338 KWDHHSDIMRLHP

-356 VDRPIAALIKDLKGR
+356 VDRPIAGLIKDLKSR
-371 GLLDET
+371 GLLDDT
-377 LVVWGSEFGR
+377 LVVWGGEFGR

-408 AGGGVKPGFVYG
+408 AGGGVKAGSIYG

-428 AIEDRMHIHDLHA
+428 AVEDRMHIHDLHA
-441 TILHLMGL
+441 TVLHLMGL
-449 DHERLTYRY
+449 DHERLTYRHA
-458 SGRDFRLTDVSGTVA
+458 GRDFRLTDVAGTVA
-473 TRILA
+473 TKILA

>member
-1 MPASA
+1 MSDRRP
-6 LVSRR
+6 VSRR
-11 VALRRSA
+11 ALLRRSA
-18 LGLGSL
+18 LGFGAL

-29 LGSAGLLADGEAANG
+29 LDEAALLATPSGGPEAG
-44 PQASRRP
+44 GKP
-51 HFAARAKRIIFLF
+51 HFEPRAKRIIFLF

-74 FDPKPRLHEDH
+74 FDPKPRLDADH
-85 GKPLPIKR
+85 GKPLPVKR
-93 SLTFNAEAAGGLMR
+93 SLTFNAAAAGGLMR
-107 SPWVF
+107 SPWAF
-112 EPRGESGIPVSG
+112 KQRGESGIPVSE
-124 LFPEIASCADDLCVI
+124 LFPEVAGCADDLCVI

-177 TENQNLPGF
+177 TENRNLPGF

-203 SFLPGAY
+203 SFLPGEF
-210 QGTPVGSA
+210 QGTPIGSA
-218 PTAVDD
+218 PMAVDD
-224 IIANPIEH
+224 IIENPIDH
-232 VLPQRGSAEDQRL
+232 VLPQGGSAQEQQL

-257 ADERRLDP
+257 ADDRRLDR

-279 MQAEAPEAF
+279 MQTEAPEAF
-288 DVSRETAATRHLYGL
+288 DISRESDATRRMYGL
-303 DDKTTRDFGWQCLLA
+303 DDEVTRDFGWQCLLA

-330 ATHSGAEE
+330 ATHSGIEE

-351 IRARE
+351 IRSRE

-408 AGGGVKPGFVYG
+408 AGGGAKAGSVYG
-420 ATDEFGYH
+420 ATDEWGYH
-428 AIEDRMHIHDLHA
+428 SVEDRMHIHDLHA

-458 SGRDFRLTDVSGTVA
+458 SGRDFRLTDVAGTVA
-473 TRILA
+473 TKIIA

>member
-1 MPASA
+1 MSDRRP
-6 LVSRR
+6 VSRR
-11 VALRRSA
+11 ALLRRSA
-18 LGLGSL
+18 LGFGAL

-29 LGSAGLLADGEAANG
+29 LDEAALLATPSGGSEAG
-44 PQASRRP
+44 GKP
-51 HFAARAKRIIFLF
+51 HFEPRAKRIIFLF

-74 FDPKPRLHEDH
+74 FDPKPRLDTDH
-85 GKPLPIKR
+85 GKPLPVKR
-93 SLTFNAEAAGGLMR
+93 SLTFNAAAAGGLMR
-107 SPWVF
+107 SPWAF
-112 EPRGESGIPVSG
+112 KQRGESGIPVSD
-124 LFPEIASCADDLCVI
+124 LFPEVAGCADDLCVI

-177 TENQNLPGF
+177 TENRNLPGF

-203 SFLPGAY
+203 SFLPGEF
-210 QGTPVGSA
+210 QGTPIGSA
-218 PTAVDD
+218 PMAVDD
-224 IIANPIEH
+224 IIENPIDH
-232 VLPQRGSAEDQRL
+232 VLPQGGSAQEQQL

-257 ADERRLDP
+257 ADDRRLDR

-288 DVSRETAATRHLYGL
+288 DISRESEATRRMYGL
-303 DDKTTRDFGWQCLLA
+303 DEEVTRDFGWQCLLA

-330 ATHSGAEE
+330 ATHSGIEE

-351 IRARE
+351 IRSRE

-408 AGGGVKPGFVYG
+408 AGGGVKAGSVYG
-420 ATDEFGYH
+420 ATDEWGYH
-428 AIEDRMHIHDLHA
+428 AVEDRMHIHDLHA

-458 SGRDFRLTDVSGTVA
+458 SGRDFRLTDVAGTVA
-473 TRILA
+473 TKIIA

>member
-1 MPASA
+1 MSGRAS
-6 LVSRR
+6 LSRR
-11 VALRRSA
+11 SLLRRSA
-18 LGLGSL
+18 LGFGSL

-29 LGSAGLLADGEAANG
+29 LQESNLLAGTASGG
-44 PQASRRP
+44 PLASKQP
-51 HFAARAKRIIFLF
+51 HFAPRAKRIIFLF
-64 MHGGVSHVDT
+64 MHGGVSHIDT
-74 FDPKPRLHEDH
+74 FDPKPRLDSDN

-93 SLTFNAEAAGGLMR
+93 SLTFNAKEAGGLMR
-107 SPWVF
+107 SPWEF
-112 EPRGESGIPVSG
+112 KQRGESGIPVSE
-124 LFPEIASCADDLCVI
+124 LFPEVASCADDLCVI

-210 QGTPVGSA
+210 QGTPIGSS
-218 PTAVDD
+218 PMAVDD
-224 IIANPIEH
+224 IIDNPIDH
-232 VLPQRGSAEDQRL
+232 VLPQGGSIEEQRL

-251 QMNRRH
+251 QMNRQH

-288 DVSRETAATRHLYGL
+288 DVSRETDATRRLYGL
-303 DDKTTRDFGWQCLLA
+303 DEEATRDFGWQCLLA

-338 KWDHHADILRLHP
+338 KWDHHGDILRLHP
-351 IRARE
+351 IRSRE
-356 VDRPIAALIKDLKGR
+356 VDKPIAGLIKDLKAR

-408 AGGGVKPGFVYG
+408 AGGGVKPGSIYG

-428 AIEDRMHIHDLHA
+428 AVEDRMHIHDLHA

-449 DHERLTYRY
+449 DHEKLTYRY
-458 SGRDFRLTDVSGTVA
+458 SGRDFRLTDVAGTVA
-473 TRILA
+473 TKILA

>member
-1 MPASA
+1 M
-6 LVSRR
+6 
-11 VALRRSA
+11 
-18 LGLGSL
+18 GFGSL

-29 LGSAGLLADGEAANG
+29 LQDARLLGASADTGPLASK
-44 PQASRRP
+44 QP
-51 HFAARAKRIIFLF
+51 HFPVQAKRIIFLF

-74 FDPKPRLHEDH
+74 FDPKPRLDKDH

-93 SLTFNAEAAGGLMR
+93 SLTFNAKSAGGLMR
-107 SPWVF
+107 SPWEF
-112 EPRGESGIPVSG
+112 KQRGESGIPVSE
-124 LFPEIASCADDLCVI
+124 LFPEIASCADELCVI

-203 SFLPGAY
+203 SFLPGAF

-218 PTAVDD
+218 PMSVND
-224 IIANPIEH
+224 IIDNPIDH
-232 VLPQRGSAEDQRL
+232 VLPRSGTAEEQRL

-251 QMNRRH
+251 HMNRRH

-279 MQAEAPEAF
+279 MQAEAPTAF
-288 DVSRETAATRHLYGL
+288 DVSRETEATRSLYGM
-303 DDKTTRDFGWQCLLA
+303 DDEVTRDFGWQCLLA

-330 ATHSGAEE
+330 ATHSGIEE
-338 KWDHHADILRLHP
+338 KWDHHADI
-351 IRARE
+351 AG
-356 VDRPIAALIKDLKGR
+356 LIKDLKAR

-408 AGGGVKPGFVYG
+408 AGGGVKPGTIYG

-428 AIEDRMHIHDLHA
+428 AVEDRMHIHDLHA

-458 SGRDFRLTDVSGTVA
+458 TGRDFRLTDVAGTVA
-473 TRILA
+473 SKILA

>member
-1 MPASA
+1 M
-6 LVSRR
+6 
-11 VALRRSA
+11 LRRSA
-18 LGLGSL
+18 LGFGSL
-24 GLYSL
+24 GLCSL
-29 LGSAGLLADGEAANG
+29 LQDASLLAESADAG
-44 PQASRRP
+44 PLASKDP
-51 HFAARAKRIIFLF
+51 HFSPKAKRIIFLF

-74 FDPKPRLHEDH
+74 FDPKPRLDRDH

-93 SLTFNAEAAGGLMR
+93 SLSFSPARAGGLMR
-107 SPWVF
+107 SPWAF
-112 EPRGESGIPVSG
+112 KPRGESGIPVSE
-124 LFPEIASCADDLCVI
+124 LFPEVASCADDLCVI

-203 SFLPGAY
+203 SFLPGAF
-210 QGTPVGSA
+210 QGTPIGSS
-218 PTAVDD
+218 PVAVDD
-224 IIANPIEH
+224 IITSPVDH
-232 VLPQRGSAEDQRL
+232 MLPPGGSAQERRL

-251 QMNRRH
+251 QLNRRH
-257 ADERRLDP
+257 ADDRRFDRN
-265 DLEARIQAFELAFR
+265 LEARIQAFELAFR

-288 DVSRETAATRHLYGL
+288 DTSRETDATRKLYGL
-303 DDKTTRDFGWQCLLA
+303 DEEITRDFGWQCLLA

-338 KWDHHADILRLHP
+338 KWDHHDKILRLHP

-356 VDRPIAALIKDLKGR
+356 VDKPIAALIKDLKGR

-387 TPFSEGADG
+387 TPYSEGADG

-408 AGGGVKPGFVYG
+408 AGGGVKAGSIYG

-428 AIEDRMHIHDLHA
+428 AVEDRMHIHDLHA

-458 SGRDFRLTDVSGTVA
+458 SGRDFRLTDVAGTVA
-473 TRILA
+473 TKILA

>member
-1 MPASA
+1 MSDRRP
-6 LVSRR
+6 VSRR
-11 VALRRSA
+11 ALLRRSA
-18 LGLGSL
+18 LGFGAL

-29 LGSAGLLADGEAANG
+29 LDEAALLATPSGGSEAG
-44 PQASRRP
+44 GKP
-51 HFAARAKRIIFLF
+51 HFEPRAKRIIFLF

-74 FDPKPRLHEDH
+74 FDPKPRLNTDH
-85 GKPLPIKR
+85 GKPLPVKR
-93 SLTFNAEAAGGLMR
+93 SLTFNAAAAGGLMR
-107 SPWVF
+107 SPWAF
-112 EPRGESGIPVSG
+112 KQRGESGIPVSE
-124 LFPEIASCADDLCVI
+124 LFPEVAGCADDLCVI

-177 TENQNLPGF
+177 TENRNLPGF

-203 SFLPGAY
+203 SFLPGEF
-210 QGTPVGSA
+210 QGTPIGSA
-218 PTAVDD
+218 PMAVDD
-224 IIANPIEH
+224 IIENPIDH
-232 VLPQRGSAEDQRL
+232 VLPQGGSAQEQQL

-257 ADERRLDP
+257 ADDRRLDR

-288 DVSRETAATRHLYGL
+288 DISRESEATRRMYGL
-303 DDKTTRDFGWQCLLA
+303 DDEVTRDFGWQCLLA

-330 ATHSGAEE
+330 ATHSGIEE

-351 IRARE
+351 IRSRE

-408 AGGGVKPGFVYG
+408 AGGGVKAGSVYG
-420 ATDEFGYH
+420 ATDEWGYH
-428 AIEDRMHIHDLHA
+428 AVEDRMHIHDLHA

-458 SGRDFRLTDVSGTVA
+458 SGRDFRLTDVAGTVA
-473 TRILA
+473 TKIIA